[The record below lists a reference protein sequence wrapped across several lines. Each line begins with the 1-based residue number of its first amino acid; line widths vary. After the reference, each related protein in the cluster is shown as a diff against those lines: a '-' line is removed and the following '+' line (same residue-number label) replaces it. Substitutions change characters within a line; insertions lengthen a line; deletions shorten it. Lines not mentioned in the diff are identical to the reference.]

1 MKAIKGFTMKN
12 NTRKLYDQ
20 SMERYSLLQSCG
32 NQIISAFDSLVKC
45 YSQGGKVLVCGN
57 GGSAADAEHI
67 VGELM
72 KKFRIKRPAELKLK
86 EKLSSMGIDFEEHNF
101 LQLERALPAI
111 SLVSHSALITAIVND
126 IGGDMIFA
134 QQVYGYGK
142 PGDVLIGLSTSGN
155 SKNVIT
161 AIKVARAL
169 DMDVIGF
176 TNTIGGRM
184 KELCNTTICVPDTV
198 TFQIQELHLPV
209 YHLLCAM
216 VEEEMFGVE

>member
-1 MKAIKGFTMKN
+1 
-12 NTRKLYDQ
+12 
-20 SMERYSLLQSCG
+20 MERYTPLQLCG
-32 NQIISAFDSLVKC
+32 NDIVNAFNSLIKC

-72 KKFRIKRPAELKLK
+72 KKFRIKRPAESKLK
-86 EKLSSMGIDFEEHNF
+86 DKLNSMGIDFEEHYF

-155 SKNVIT
+155 STNVIT
-161 AIKVARAL
+161 AIKVALAL

-176 TNTIGGRM
+176 TNTTGGRM
-184 KELCNTTICVPDTV
+184 KELCNTTICVPDIV
-198 TFQIQELHLPV
+198 TFQIQELHLPI